1 MCDSPFLAIF
11 GIAIAASCCECVQC
25 VSKSGKIILAAG
37 CISKIRSEIISKDAE
52 LACYLAIRL
61 YMNCSLEL
69 SH

>member
-52 LACYLAIRL
+52 LACY
-61 YMNCSLEL
+61 
-69 SH
+69 